1 MEELAFV
8 SESFSNG
15 KWTSTYIHPHSVQSV
30 VKDLTQKE
38 FKVAM
43 SLAATAL
50 QKMNSSAENVCYKEA
65 LDKEVKSYTQ
75 ALSQEKEDLEARL
88 DLARKNAASER
99 IIIAEKFSE
108 EIKQLKSSLAIS
120 EQAVKDISGKSEIMF
135 KNLLDEVKQQMAT
148 SHSQEMSRMEAAYQ
162 RFQVNSDQQHK
173 EAMSALKASY
183 SELEDKLRKELSK
196 ATAAATA
203 SASVEIGKQGEMKFE
218 DMVDKYTQW
227 GPLKNTSKLDH
238 HGDRMCKIRECEV
251 MFEVKEYT
259 NVVPSTEV
267 DKFKRDMEEHPDFH
281 LGVFASMNTNIS
293 KKSGSYIQMEWTSRS
308 QLLIYINR
316 LQSHSLEDIFAFLDV
331 CVDIALRMNKMAHER
346 PEDSETCI
354 LQQEMINRCKDLA
367 EREMKR
373 ILDYMNT
380 MNINKSTL
388 IQTITKHYDE
398 NRIFMKQVVASLNE
412 SLEILSGKSQ
422 EMPAEAEGSAS
433 GSTSSTA
440 TVATLPTSPSP
451 TAPTTMGQKKSRAAK
466 KSQG

>member
-1 MEELAFV
+1 MEEKAFL
-8 SESFSNG
+8 SETFSNG
-15 KWTSTYIHPHSVQSV
+15 KWTSTYTHPTSLQSV

-43 SLAATAL
+43 TLAVSAL
-50 QKMNSSAENVCYKEA
+50 QKMNSSAENLSYKEA

-75 ALSQEKEDLEARL
+75 VLTQEKEDLAAKL
-88 DLARKNAASER
+88 DLAKRNAVSEKNL
-99 IIIAEKFSE
+99 ITEKFLE
-108 EIKQLKSSLAIS
+108 EIKQLKSSLSIS
-120 EQAVKDISGKSEIMF
+120 EQAVKDIEGRSELMF
-135 KNLLDEVKQQMAT
+135 KNLLDNMKKEMST
-148 SHSQEMSRMEAAYQ
+148 SHSQEISRVEATYQ
-162 RFQVNSDQQHK
+162 RFQSNSEQQHK
-173 EAMSALKASY
+173 EAMAALKVSY
-183 SELEDKLRKELSK
+183 SELEDKLRKELVK
-196 ATAAATA
+196 ATAATA

-218 DMVDKYTQW
+218 DMVEKYTQW
-227 GPLKNTSKLDH
+227 GPLKNTSKLNH
-238 HGDRMCKIRECEV
+238 HGDRMCKIRGCEA
-251 MFEVKEYT
+251 MFEVKDYT

-293 KKSGSYIQMEWTSRS
+293 KKSGTYIQMEWTSRS

-316 LQSHSLEDIFAFLDV
+316 LQSHSLEDIFGFLDI
-331 CVDIALRMNKMAHER
+331 CVDIALRMNKMANER

-354 LQQEMINRCKDLA
+354 LQQEKINRCKDLA

-380 MNINKSTL
+380 MNINKNTL
-388 IQTITKHYDE
+388 LQTITKHYDE

-422 EMPAEAEGSAS
+422 EVLADVEELAG
-433 GSTSSTA
+433 A
-440 TVATLPTSPSP
+440 TSP
-451 TAPTTMGQKKSRAAK
+451 TAQKKSRAAK

>member
-1 MEELAFV
+1 M
-8 SESFSNG
+8 
-15 KWTSTYIHPHSVQSV
+15 QSV

-43 SLAATAL
+43 SLAANAL
-50 QKMNSSAENVCYKEA
+50 QKMNSSAENISYREA
-65 LDKEVKSYTQ
+65 LDKEVKTHTQ
-75 ALSQEKEDLEARL
+75 IITQEKEDLEARL
-88 DLARKNAASER
+88 ELARKNAASER
-99 IIIAEKFSE
+99 IIIAEKLSE

-120 EQAVKDISGKSEIMF
+120 EQAVKDIQGRSGTMF

-148 SHSQEMSRMEAAYQ
+148 SHSQEISRVEATYQ

-183 SELEDKLRKELSK
+183 SELEDKLRKELGK
-196 ATAAATA
+196 ATAA

-238 HGDRMCKIRECEV
+238 HGDRMCKIRGCEA
-251 MFEVKEYT
+251 MFEVKDYT

-267 DKFKRDMEEHPDFH
+267 EKFKRDMEEHPDFH

-354 LQQEMINRCKDLA
+354 LQQEKINRCKDVA

-422 EMPAEAEGSAS
+422 EMSAGAEQATAGSGA
-433 GSTSSTA
+433 A
-440 TVATLPTSPSP
+440 SP
-451 TAPTTMGQKKSRAAK
+451 TAPMTISPTAQKKSRAAK
-466 KSQG
+466 KSSV